1 MKRLISAVLSVAL
14 FSGVACAQFLPAVP
28 SIEKDAKG
36 TPKKMDFSI
45 PLTGISD
52 PGILFS
58 HFSSRPLLIYYFS
71 PKCPHCIQSYP
82 KYQGMVKEFEARGL
96 QGVAISI
103 GGMKKNDIR
112 MFMDQQ
118 NVQVPVL
125 QDANRKFSDEYG
137 SGHVP
142 MMILVF
148 DNGQFIR
155 YTENNAELYDNVRNE
170 LTKKLSPKK

>member
-1 MKRLISAVLSVAL
+1 MNRLLSAVLSVAL
-14 FSGVACAQFLPAVP
+14 FAGAAFAQFLPPVP
-28 SIEKDAKG
+28 TFEKDAKG
-36 TPKKMDFSI
+36 QLKKMDFSI

-58 HFSSRPLLIYYFS
+58 HFSSRNLLVYYFS
-71 PKCPHCIQSYP
+71 PKCPHCIASYP
-82 KYQGMVKEFEARGL
+82 KYQELVKEYEARGL
-96 QGVAISI
+96 QGLAISI

-125 QDANRKFSDEYG
+125 QDANRKFSDDYG

-142 MMILVF
+142 MMILVL
-148 DNGQFIR
+148 DNGTFIR
-155 YTENNAELYDNVRNE
+155 YTENNPEVYDNIRKDIE
-170 LTKKLSPKK
+170 KKFAPKK

>member
-1 MKRLISAVLSVAL
+1 MNRLLSAVLAVAL
-14 FSGVACAQFLPAVP
+14 FTGAAFAQFLPPVP
-28 SIEKDAKG
+28 ALEKDAKG
-36 TPKKMDFSI
+36 QPKKMDFSI

-58 HFSSRPLLIYYFS
+58 HFSSRNLLVYYYS
-71 PKCPHCIQSYP
+71 PKCPHCIASYP
-82 KYQGMVKEFEARGL
+82 KYQAFVQEYEARGL
-96 QGVAISI
+96 QGLAISI

-118 NVQVPVL
+118 NVQFPML

-142 MMILVF
+142 MMVLIF
-148 DNGQFIR
+148 DNGTFIR
-155 YTENNAELYDNVRNE
+155 YTENTPEVFDYIRKELD
-170 LTKKLSPKK
+170 KKLSPKK